1 MTQYHAVVWID
12 HHNAF
17 IHQFSAAEVDVTKVR
32 DHKHYTHQHGSD
44 VRAIHEFYAD
54 VCEALKDIPEILV
67 AGSQQSH
74 ADFRHYVAKHRPQL
88 MPAIKGWEVS
98 ERLTDAQLVAL
109 GRNFFDRID
118 RLPQPRAAGA

>member
-1 MTQYHAVVWID
+1 MSQYHAVVWID

-17 IHQFSAAEVDVTKVR
+17 IHQFSAAEVETVKVKDR
-32 DHKHYTHQHGSD
+32 KHYTHQHGSD

-54 VCEALKDIPEILV
+54 VCEALKGIPEILV

-109 GRNFFDRID
+109 ARKYFDQINRV
-118 RLPQPRAAGA
+118 PPPRAAGA

>member
-1 MTQYHAVVWID
+1 MSQYHAVVWID

-17 IHQFSAAEVDVTKVR
+17 IHQFSAAEVETVKVK

-54 VCEALKDIPEILV
+54 VCEALKGIPEILV

-98 ERLTDAQLVAL
+98 ERLSDAQLVAL
-109 GRNFFDRID
+109 ARKYFDQVNRV
-118 RLPQPRAAGA
+118 PPPRAAGA